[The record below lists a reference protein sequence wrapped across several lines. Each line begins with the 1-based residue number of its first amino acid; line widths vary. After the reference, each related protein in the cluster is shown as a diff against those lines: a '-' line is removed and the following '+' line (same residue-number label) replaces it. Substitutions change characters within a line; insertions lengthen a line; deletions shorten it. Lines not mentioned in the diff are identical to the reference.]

1 MSVLSPFHSTDSRST
16 MVKNHNENIIKAYM
30 LYPKSVIRKFRF
42 HFVRK
47 HKIYSN
53 YNE

>member
-1 MSVLSPFHSTDSRST
+1 MSLKYSNTTADYL
-16 MVKNHNENIIKAYM
+16 E
-30 LYPKSVIRKFRF
+30 PKSVIRKFRF